1 MMTMPSSFYVG
12 SAGASQTQETVTRWV
27 ACSAFR
33 REQERLQI
41 PNDPEKWDR
50 SQVRHWAE
58 WAVKEFPESSFDPRS
73 NDWDIEGSQLVE
85 LSHEDFKSK
94 VLFQLKQIQLI
105 DSLSCL
111 LLVKTLHTT
120 VLKCLHYFD

>member
-1 MMTMPSSFYVG
+1 MPSSFYVG

-105 DSLSCL
+105 DSLSYYFWL
-111 LLVKTLHTT
+111 KPYIQHLKMLTL
-120 VLKCLHYFD
+120 F

>member
-1 MMTMPSSFYVG
+1 MPSSFYVG

-105 DSLSCL
+105 DSLNL
-111 LLVKTLHTT
+111 FT
-120 VLKCLHYFD
+120 FG

>member
-1 MMTMPSSFYVG
+1 M
-12 SAGASQTQETVTRWV
+12 
-27 ACSAFR
+27 
-33 REQERLQI
+33 
-41 PNDPEKWDR
+41 
-50 SQVRHWAE
+50 RHWAE

-105 DSLSCL
+105 DSFSCL
-111 LLVKTLHTT
+111 LLVKTLHKILLIF
-120 VLKCLHYFD
+120 LKFLHNFD